1 MAMAGNDTSKVCP
14 LTFHAL
20 DLSRAADFKCA
31 LLCILLGSC
40 LIINCGV

>member
-20 DLSRAADFKCA
+20 GLAKAAGFNVHYSVYCWVHA
-31 LLCILLGSC
+31 
-40 LIINCGV
+40 